1 MDTRTSITH
10 TLLLWLKTRTVR
22 IYLGIAV
29 CMIVLQGV
37 LLFVMGQ
44 PMTCPC
50 GHVALWTGVI
60 NGPENSQ
67 QLSDWYT
74 LSHIVHG
81 VLFFWVLSLIT
92 KYTRFKFTLLQRFL
106 IALGIEIGWELFEN
120 SDFIIN
126 RYRSATI
133 AFDYYGDSI
142 VNSISDSIA
151 MSVGFLLATKIR
163 TSLIVAA
170 IIFMELLAAYVV
182 RDNLTLNIVMLLYP
196 IEAIQV
202 WQSSQ

>member
-1 MDTRTSITH
+1 
-10 TLLLWLKTRTVR
+10 
-22 IYLGIAV
+22 
-29 CMIVLQGV
+29 MIVLQGA

-44 PMTCPC
+44 PMICPC

-74 LSHIVHG
+74 LSHIVNG
-81 VLFFWVLSLIT
+81 VLFFWILSLIT
-92 KYTRFKFTLLQRFL
+92 KYTRFKFTLSQRFL
-106 IALGIEIGWELFEN
+106 IALGVEIGWELFEN

-151 MSVGFLLATKIR
+151 MSVGFLLAKKIR

-170 IIFMELLAAYVV
+170 IIFMELLAAFMV

-196 IEAIQV
+196 IEAVQV